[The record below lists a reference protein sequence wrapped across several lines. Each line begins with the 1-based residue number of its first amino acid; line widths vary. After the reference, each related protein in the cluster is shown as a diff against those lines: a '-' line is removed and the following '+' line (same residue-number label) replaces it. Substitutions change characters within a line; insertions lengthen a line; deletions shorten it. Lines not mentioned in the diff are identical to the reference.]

1 MLCNPILGLAIPWES
16 NADERLAKQK
26 NKITSTIIPKKK
38 NPQSFGTRK
47 NPFLDAMEL
56 QANLT
61 P

>member
-16 NADERLAKQK
+16 NADERLAK
-26 NKITSTIIPKKK
+26 KIKSKIIPKKK

>member
-1 MLCNPILGLAIPWES
+1 MLCNPILGLAIPWQS

-26 NKITSTIIPKKK
+26 KSTIIPKKK
-38 NPQSFGTRK
+38 NSQSFETRK